1 MSRPCSAISELVQS
15 LFDLANA
22 AAAADKFSGEYSV
35 QHRRRNTVD
44 PASRWCITTIQRL
57 SSMLKGEEKYD
68 EANEEGSL
76 FELGPFVVPP
86 SGGYNA
92 EESIRRSKR
101 EMALLERRCTTRRHR
116 ERCCKAE
123 QMG

>member
-1 MSRPCSAISELVQS
+1 M
-15 LFDLANA
+15 
-22 AAAADKFSGEYSV
+22 AAAADKFSDEYNV

-44 PASRWCITTIQRL
+44 PASRLCITTIQRL
-57 SSMLKGEEKYD
+57 SSMLKGGEKYD

-92 EESIRRSKR
+92 EESIRRSNAKWHCWNDDVQR
-101 EMALLERRCTTRRHR
+101 GGIGSVVARRSKWADRDRRL
-116 ERCCKAE
+116 
-123 QMG
+123 